1 MVHHFRFR
9 DKEMYCEEVKVADIV
24 KESGTPAYIYSKRTF
39 LEAFYEFNSAFS
51 GIDHLVCYSMKANS
65 NINLLHMLAKAGSG
79 IDCNSGG
86 EFFRAMKAGVDPRKL
101 IFTGVGKTEEE
112 IRYVLQHDVLM
123 FKAESR
129 SELRTINAIAGEM
142 GKNAPVGIRIN
153 PDVDPHTHPY
163 IATGLSENKFGI
175 DSSLAFD
182 AFALA
187 ASLPN
192 LRIVGIDMHIGSQI
206 TDVEPFVEACT
217 KMAMLTLELKRA
229 GHNIQHFDI
238 GGGLAI
244 PYKVEKPASPSDLA
258 KAIIPILNVI
268 DCKILFEPGRY
279 IVGNAGILVTKV
291 LYTKKHKK
299 KNFLIVDAGMNDL
312 IRPSLYDAYHK
323 IRCVSLKKEDTMIAD
338 IVGPVCE
345 SGDFF
350 ARDREICKCTQGD
363 LLSIMSAGAYGFVMS
378 SNYNQRRRPPEI
390 IVDGDRFYVARERET
405 YEDLMSKEQLIDELI
420 EKV

>member
-1 MVHHFRFR
+1 MLHHFRYRNKKMF
-9 DKEMYCEEVKVADIV
+9 CENVSVADIV
-24 KESGTPAYIYSKRTF
+24 EEVGTPAFIYSKRTF
-39 LEAFYEFNSAFS
+39 LDAFHEFDSAFS
-51 GIDHLVCYSMKANS
+51 EIDHLVCYSMKANS
-65 NINLLHMLAKAGSG
+65 NINLCNMLAKAGSG

-112 IRYVLQHDVLM
+112 IRYVLEHDVLM
-123 FKAESR
+123 FKVESR
-129 SELRTINAIAGEM
+129 SEMRAINTIAGEM
-142 GKNAPVGIRIN
+142 GKKAPIGIRIN

-175 DSSLAFD
+175 DSALAFD
-182 AFALA
+182 AFKLA

-206 TDVEPFVEACT
+206 TDVGPFVEACT
-217 KMAMLTLELKRA
+217 KMAMLTLELKKA
-229 GHNIQHFDI
+229 GHNIRHFDI

-244 PYKVEKPASPSDLA
+244 PYKVERPATPKDLA
-258 KAIIPILNVI
+258 DAIIPILNVI

-323 IRCVSLKKEDTMIAD
+323 IRCVSLKKEETMVAD

-350 ARDREICKCTQGD
+350 ARDREICKCAQGD

-378 SNYNQRRRPPEI
+378 SNYNQRRRAPEI
-390 IVDGDRFYVARERET
+390 IVDGNKFYVARARET
-405 YEDLMSKEQLIDELI
+405 YEDLMSKELLI
-420 EKV
+420 EELVMGD